1 MANGT
6 GSHSEMARAR
16 QSDGLNVIFDQKSP
30 RSSRSYSISRS
41 VSRSSYDS
49 SHSSGSYRGR
59 DRRRRYYR
67 SSSSSSSSSSRS
79 RSSRSRSRSYPRC
92 HRRSSRCRCDDHSRR
107 SRVRSS
113 HSPPRCYRAHTRSFS
128 RSPARCSHRRRYRS
142 PSRSRSI
149 SRSRS
154 SFRRSRGRV
163 SQYRCRFSQ
172 SSSRSRSRSV
182 GRSVSLSLCDKRELL
197 EAAKANAMKILGVEK
212 LELPES
218 VKPILSEPE
227 REPEKRVRH
236 GSEKTAAQGTQE
248 EPDDVSSPRSSQKG
262 KIAFSINNSVAKPTA
277 AAPPTAKVTPRVDSV
292 ERRKPYGQWIPVR
305 SGQSSSARKHT

>member
-1 MANGT
+1 MAKGT

-49 SHSSGSYRGR
+49 SHSSGSHRGR
-59 DRRRRYYR
+59 DRPRRYYR
-67 SSSSSSSSSSRS
+67 SSSSSSSSSPRS

-107 SRVRSS
+107 NRGRSS
-113 HSPPRCYRAHTRSFS
+113 HSPPRCYRAHTRSF
-128 RSPARCSHRRRYRS
+128 RCSHRRRYRS

-154 SFRRSRGRV
+154 SSRRSRGRV

-172 SSSRSRSRSV
+172 SPSRSRSRSV

-212 LELPES
+212 MELPES

-236 GSEKTAAQGTQE
+236 CPEKTAAQGTEE
-248 EPDDVSSPRSSQKG
+248 EPDDVCSQRLSQKG

-277 AAPPTAKVTPRVDSV
+277 TAPPTARVTPRVDSV